1 MEFVDNKPIYIQI
14 YDSICEKILSG
25 KYTEESRIPSVREM
39 GGEIG
44 VNPNTIMRSYEKLS
58 SEGIIFNK
66 RGTGYFVSAD
76 ARENILA
83 AQRREFIENELP
95 LIKKRIKLLGI
106 DISELCK

>member
-25 KYTEESRIPSVREM
+25 EYIEESRIPSVREM

-66 RGTGYFVSAD
+66 RGTGYFVSTD

-106 DISELCK
+106 DLSELCK

>member
-25 KYTEESRIPSVREM
+25 EYIESERIPSVREL

-58 SEGIIFNK
+58 AEGVIYNK
-66 RGTGYFVSAD
+66 RGTGYFVSND
-76 ARENILA
+76 AKELILA
-83 AQRREFIENELP
+83 AQRREFLENELP
-95 LIKKRIKLLGI
+95 IIRKRMDLLGI

>member
-25 KYTEESRIPSVREM
+25 EYTEESRIPSVREM
-39 GGEIG
+39 GGEVG

-58 SEGIIFNK
+58 YEGIIFNK

>member
-25 KYTEESRIPSVREM
+25 EYIEESRIPSVREM

-66 RGTGYFVSAD
+66 RGTGYFVSTD